1 MRILLVCPAVPQ
13 PPSHGVSRLVASPL
27 LDHLGERHAFAV
39 VAAAAPGDSAA
50 AHTWLASA
58 AAPVEIV
65 PAHRL
70 RHPLSGRPAQGLRL
84 LAAAVRRASAVFRPD
99 VVHLEGALLAP
110 LAPVAGVPCVLV
122 CHEAH
127 VRGAR
132 GSGRYPAPAWQRLRA
147 RLDERHD
154 TGWAREWFGGVTACV
169 VECEHDRRISAA
181 HVPLEQIE
189 VIPGG
194 LDIERYAYRRIG
206 HPSRLVFTGDV
217 SSPVE
222 LEAAHRLATS
232 ILPRVRKRV
241 PRAELLIA
249 ATGDAEAAQHLGRLE
264 GVRVESRLGDLR
276 PSVWGAG
283 IYVSPLAAGS
293 GGGRASR
300 LLEAFALGTPVVAS
314 AASLA
319 RLDDVVPGQH
329 VLGAADDAD
338 FADAVGLLI
347 REPVVATTL
356 ARNARAL
363 VEQCRTW
370 RTIVRRYDDLY
381 QRLGQLPM
389 EKAA

>member
-13 PPSHGVSRLVASPL
+13 PPSHGASRLVASPL

-65 PAHRL
+65 PAHRM
-70 RHPLSGRPAQGLRL
+70 RHPLSGRPAEGLRV

-110 LAPVAGVPCVLV
+110 LAQVTGVPCVLV
-122 CHEAH
+122 CHGAH
-127 VRGAR
+127 VAGAR
-132 GSGRYPAPAWQRLRA
+132 GSGRYKRLRA
-147 RLDERHD
+147 RLDERHES
-154 TGWAREWFGGVTACV
+154 GWAREWFGAVTARV
-169 VECEHDRRISAA
+169 VECEDDRRISSA

-217 SSPVE
+217 SSPSE

-232 ILPRVRKRV
+232 ILPLVRTRV

-249 ATGDAEAAQHLGRLE
+249 ATGDAEAAQSLGRLE

-283 IYVSPLAAGS
+283 VYVSALAGGS
-293 GGGRASR
+293 GAGHASR

-338 FADAVGLLI
+338 LADAVSLLI
-347 REPVVATTL
+347 REPIVATTL

-381 QRLGQLPM
+381 QRLGQPPM